1 MVIVIVTAIVS
12 FFLESI
18 VSNFV
23 ALDSQLWIPL
33 FSLVSLI
40 IIYPYFKGQEQNY
53 LKVCALI
60 GFCYDIVFTDTL
72 LMNFVIFIGIGVL
85 IQGINHI
92 FSTNMIN
99 ICFMVP
105 VIVALYRLVSYLIL
119 CLAGFFHFEWQS
131 LGVSIYSS
139 LLLNIMYAVIVYLIT
154 DRIAKR
160 YRIYKVD

>member
-1 MVIVIVTAIVS
+1 MVIVIATVVIS
-12 FFLESI
+12 FLLESI
-18 VSNFV
+18 ISNFV
-23 ALDSQLWIPL
+23 SIDSQLWIPL

-53 LKVCALI
+53 LKTCAVTGL
-60 GFCYDIVFTDTL
+60 CYDIVFTDTL
-72 LMNFVIFIGIGVL
+72 LMNFIIFTGIGIV

-92 FSTNMIN
+92 FSTNIVN

-105 VIVALYRLVSYLIL
+105 VVVALYRLVSYLIL

-139 LLLNIMYAVIVYLIT
+139 FLLNIIYAVIVYLIT
-154 DRIAKR
+154 DTIAKR